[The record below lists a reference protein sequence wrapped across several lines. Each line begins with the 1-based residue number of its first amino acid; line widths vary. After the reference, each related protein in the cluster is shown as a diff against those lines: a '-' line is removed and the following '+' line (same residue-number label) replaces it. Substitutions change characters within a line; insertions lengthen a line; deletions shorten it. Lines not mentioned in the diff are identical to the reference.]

1 MRFFFIIYIL
11 ISFNPCT
18 SVCLAQD
25 LEKLKASD
33 TIYLVLYSN
42 PDIANHSLDSIVL
55 KVSELG
61 LSKTYYIENKKL
73 RGQHTLFYTRI
84 EEKCTEVDKN
94 SFLSKNKEIII
105 TPDFIDKNGLLKV
118 FYYTLSLDKGKKM
131 YYIIEA
137 GDLDK
142 DRIKLIRV
150 DMKGL
155 VGWMRM

>member
-1 MRFFFIIYIL
+1 MMKFFSKALFL
-11 ISFNPCT
+11 FFSCT

-25 LEKLKASD
+25 LEKLKVSD

-55 KVSELG
+55 KVVEKG
-61 LSKTYYIENKKL
+61 LNKIYYIKNKKL
-73 RGQHTLFYTRI
+73 RGQYAFLYTRK

-105 TPDFIDKNGLLKV
+105 TLDFIDKNGLLKV
-118 FYYTLSLDKGKKM
+118 FYYTLSLDKGKKI

-142 DRIKLIRV
+142 ERIKLIRV

-155 VGWMRM
+155 MGWMRM